1 MFSFLDNVIEGKLL
15 VEDDGSELFYD
26 DLYEFG
32 QKFREIIPS
41 RSLILCL
48 CKNNQES
55 LLAYLTSIECKIVPI
70 LLESG
75 TNIDQIKNIISSYKP
90 EFIWIPNANKD
101 SFKDFEF
108 EFEYKNYILLSKKNL
123 NVHKL
128 DKNLALLL
136 STSGSTGSPKFV
148 RLSYKNLESNAS
160 SISEY
165 LSISKKEK
173 PITVLPMSYS
183 FGLSI
188 INSHIIN
195 GCTILMTTKS
205 IMQKDFWEFFKIN
218 EATSISGV
226 PYTFEILL
234 KLGFLKMHLPHLKTI
249 TQAGG
254 SLKKELVKEFSD
266 YSTKNNKNFF
276 VMYGQTEATAR
287 MSYLP
292 PEQAS
297 EKLESIGI
305 PIPKG
310 SFEIMDDN
318 NKIISEDNVEG
329 ELVYKGPNV
338 SMGYANNLED
348 LSKPDINKGILYTG
362 DIAKKD
368 SDDFYYIVGRKNR
381 FIKVYGNRINL
392 DDTEKLLKSVVDDVA
407 CKGIDDNLEIY
418 FVGQEK
424 VDVLKQFIK
433 DKTSINSHA
442 ISYIEVNE
450 IPKTSAGKIKYTELV
465 RS

>member
-1 MFSFLDNVIEGKLL
+1 M
-15 VEDDGSELFYD
+15 
-26 DLYEFG
+26 
-32 QKFREIIPS
+32 
-41 RSLILCL
+41 ILCL

-205 IMQKDFWEFFKIN
+205 IMQKDFWEF
-218 EATSISGV
+218 
-226 PYTFEILL
+226 L
-234 KLGFLKMHLPHLKTI
+234 KLTKLLLFQAFLIHLKF
-249 TQAGG
+249 
-254 SLKKELVKEFSD
+254 FS
-266 YSTKNNKNFF
+266 S
-276 VMYGQTEATAR
+276 
-287 MSYLP
+287 
-292 PEQAS
+292 
-297 EKLESIGI
+297 
-305 PIPKG
+305 
-310 SFEIMDDN
+310 
-318 NKIISEDNVEG
+318 
-329 ELVYKGPNV
+329 
-338 SMGYANNLED
+338 
-348 LSKPDINKGILYTG
+348 
-362 DIAKKD
+362 
-368 SDDFYYIVGRKNR
+368 
-381 FIKVYGNRINL
+381 
-392 DDTEKLLKSVVDDVA
+392 
-407 CKGIDDNLEIY
+407 
-418 FVGQEK
+418 
-424 VDVLKQFIK
+424 
-433 DKTSINSHA
+433 
-442 ISYIEVNE
+442 
-450 IPKTSAGKIKYTELV
+450 
-465 RS
+465 